1 MKKYIIAVSGG
12 LDSITLLYL
21 LVKLVSSNVD
31 SSDRPEL
38 DELVKLNITDK
49 SQIIAVHLL

>member
-31 SSDRPEL
+31 SRDRPEL
-38 DELVKLNITDK
+38 DELVKLNITVD
-49 SQIIAVHLL
+49 V